1 MVKAGPTNS
10 TLALIDLSLFL
21 AAGLLGTFAIACIV

>member
-1 MVKAGPTNS
+1 MVKAGLSDS

-21 AAGLLGTFAIACIV
+21 AAGLLGTFAIACV